1 MSTGILI
8 IITTTLIILFNSL
21 YVGAE
26 FAAVSARKTRVAQM
40 AESGNWLAKMFLPVV
55 SSSQKLDQYIAGCQL
70 GITITSLAL
79 GAYGQR
85 TVAHYVS
92 PFLADLGNMAEPAA
106 FSISATVILIIFTIS
121 QVILAELLPK
131 SIAIQYPEKVALVTA
146 LPMRWTLSLLR
157 PFIWFFNGSGDL
169 ILRLMGVSRSESDAQ
184 VHTPGE
190 IELLVSDSHE
200 GGLIDDKK
208 QQMLRN
214 ALRLRE
220 LTARQVMVPR
230 TKMVAAAIND
240 SPAKVLTTSI
250 QSGFT
255 RIPIYKESIDNIIGF
270 IHIKELFPL
279 YLQEEKGL
287 QEILREVIYV
297 PETMP
302 VPDLWQTL
310 NLHRQYMAIVFDEYG
325 GTDGM
330 VTFEDLLEEIFGELE
345 DEFDQEMPEMY
356 YYDSLGRIHL
366 RGDLLVTDINE
377 YLDLNLPEEGSDT
390 LGGLVFSLI
399 GRPPEEGDEVEA
411 GGLTIRVEKV
421 EDQSVTELSFKMPD
435 SGPVPQVDE
444 WEVPP
449 HD

>member
-8 IITTTLIILFNSL
+8 IIIPALLIFLNAL

-26 FAAVSARKTRVAQM
+26 FAAVSARKTRIIKM
-40 AESGNWLAKMFLPVV
+40 ADDGNWLAKMIMPTV
-55 SSSQKLDQYIAGCQL
+55 SDSQKLDHYIAGCQL
-70 GITITSLAL
+70 GITVTSLAL
-79 GAYGQR
+79 GAYGQS
-85 TVAHYVS
+85 TVARYVA
-92 PFLADLGNMAEPAA
+92 PLLANLGDLAQPVAL
-106 FSISATVILIIFTIS
+106 SLSATIILIVFTIL
-121 QVILAELLPK
+121 QVIMGELFPK
-131 SIAIQYPEKVALVTA
+131 SIAIQYPEKTALVTA
-146 LPMRWTLSLLR
+146 LPMRWTLVILR
-157 PFIWFFNGSGDL
+157 PFIWFFNGSGAL
-169 ILRLMGVSRSESDAQ
+169 ILKLMGVSRSEGDIQ

-230 TKMVAAAIND
+230 TRMVAASIDD
-240 SPAKVLTTSI
+240 SPTQVLTAAI

-255 RIPIYKESIDNIIGF
+255 RIPIYADSIDNITGF

-279 YLQEEKGL
+279 YLQEEKSL
-287 QEILREVIYV
+287 KEILREVIYV

-302 VPDLWQTL
+302 VLDLWQTL
-310 NLHRQYMAIVFDEYG
+310 NLHRQYMAVVFDEYG

-356 YYDSLGRIHL
+356 YYDSLGRTHL
-366 RGDLLVTDINE
+366 RGDLLVADINE
-377 YLDLNLPEEGSDT
+377 YLHLDLPVEETDT
-390 LGGLVFSLI
+390 LGGLIFSLL

-411 GGLTIRVEKV
+411 GGLLVRVEKV

-435 SGPVPQVDE
+435 SGPAPQVDE
-444 WEVPP
+444 WEVAP
-449 HD
+449 HE